1 MERTARST
9 LGSSPQTSWRK
20 GSRSASGPEVPGNAG
35 LRVEHHKVDLEDPLL
50 SKIERQILDRA
61 GVGMK
66 VSRLLDTIQEPD
78 ALIET
83 AIVDLI
89 ERGAVRLEAAA

>member
-1 MERTARST
+1 
-9 LGSSPQTSWRK
+9 
-20 GSRSASGPEVPGNAG
+20 
-35 LRVEHHKVDLEDPLL
+35 
-50 SKIERQILDRA
+50 
-61 GVGMK
+61 MK

-89 ERGAVRLEAAA
+89 ERGAVRLEATA